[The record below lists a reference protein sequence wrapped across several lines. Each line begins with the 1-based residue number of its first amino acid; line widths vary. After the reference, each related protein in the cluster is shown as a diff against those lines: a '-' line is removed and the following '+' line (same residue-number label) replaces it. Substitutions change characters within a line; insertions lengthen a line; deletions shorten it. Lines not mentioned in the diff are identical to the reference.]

1 MPCWTEWERLHSM
14 KVSRLYGP
22 WGVLYHSG
30 MLQVGVAP
38 CQLTQGAVPPFT
50 IARLGAKNVRLM
62 RPRLFPFVEERKDLE
77 RYADELFGMIRDG
90 KLKIRSKVY
99 PLSDAAKAQED
110 LEGRKSIGKLV
121 LSI

>member
-1 MPCWTEWERLHSM
+1 
-14 KVSRLYGP
+14 
-22 WGVLYHSG
+22 
-30 MLQVGVAP
+30 
-38 CQLTQGAVPPFT
+38 
-50 IARLGAKNVRLM
+50 M

-110 LEGRKSIGKLV
+110 LEGRKSTGKLV